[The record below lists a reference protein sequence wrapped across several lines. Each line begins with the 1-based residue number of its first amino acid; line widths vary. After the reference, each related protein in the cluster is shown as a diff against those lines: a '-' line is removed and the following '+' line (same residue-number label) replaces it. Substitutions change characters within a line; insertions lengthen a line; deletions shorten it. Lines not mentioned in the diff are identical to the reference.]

1 MQTVHQILKN
11 GDFTEGRGPMV
22 PMEIA
27 FEEDYEAYAYIGK
40 HLIDPYGLSKNINN
54 EVAKG
59 KNMCKEGWYSVK
71 QVHVF
76 ASEPEAA
83 SKQEALKV
91 KKLLERFK
99 PEEIEL
105 LRRNLSEI

>member
-1 MQTVHQILKN
+1 MQTVYQILMN
-11 GDFTEGRGPMV
+11 ADFTEGRGPMI
-22 PMEIA
+22 PLDIA
-27 FEEDYEAYAYIGK
+27 FEEEHEVYAYIGEY
-40 HLIDPYGLSKNINN
+40 LTDPYGMSRDFDNK
-54 EVAKG
+54 VTKG
-59 KNMCKEGWYSVK
+59 KDMCKNGWYSVK

-99 PEEIEL
+99 PEEIEM